1 MKGRW
6 REGAGRPPGQAITE
20 DAREEI
26 LRRYLAGE
34 PVAKIAER
42 FGVSPSYPTILA
54 RRRGVQR
61 KMKAEPSPALEA
73 APEPNIPLETPE
85 EKIARLASRGIGAS
99 VIAAMLRVPY
109 KDVLAVLA
117 NR

>member
-1 MKGRW
+1 
-6 REGAGRPPGQAITE
+6 
-20 DAREEI
+20 
-26 LRRYLAGE
+26 
-34 PVAKIAER
+34 
-42 FGVSPSYPTILA
+42 
-54 RRRGVQR
+54 
-61 KMKAEPSPALEA
+61 MKAEPSPALEA